1 VGIIALYFRALHV
14 RAHPDKNI
22 EKGLEVVANVMVKFL
37 AIAQHDFERHEWRS
51 ALEIRKVE
59 VRNPLTSKRGQKSL
73 QSETHVR
80 LSAQMMA

>member
-1 VGIIALYFRALHV
+1 
-14 RAHPDKNI
+14 
-22 EKGLEVVANVMVKFL
+22 MVKFL